1 MICEAGG
8 VVVLKQ
14 AVADRS
20 AELEIHGGKR
30 LAVGRVF
37 REHLSPG
44 WVR

>member
-14 AVADRS
+14 AVAERS
-20 AELEIHGGKR
+20 DELTIHGGKR
-30 LAVGRVF
+30 LALGRAIMIADG
-37 REHLSPG
+37 PG